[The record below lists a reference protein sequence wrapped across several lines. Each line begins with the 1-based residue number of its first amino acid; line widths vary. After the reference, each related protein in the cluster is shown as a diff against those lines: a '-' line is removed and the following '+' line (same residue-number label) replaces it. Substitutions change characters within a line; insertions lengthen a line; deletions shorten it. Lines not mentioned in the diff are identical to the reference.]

1 MPIFASASATAPLS
15 SASVTTRNSTLPLN
29 IDARSAA
36 TCGVRPWRASA
47 FVMAFLALLLFSDT
61 TDARPGAVIDVG
73 GAAES
78 CRETSPVGFGSGCVD
93 VLPALKYAGV
103 LLEPGLITRSKTTPS
118 SAYRGGSPAA
128 AAAASAAAA
137 AAPPA
142 SRASRVL
149 QRKGE

>member
-1 MPIFASASATAPLS
+1 MKL
-15 SASVTTRNSTLPLN
+15 RL
-29 IDARSAA
+29 R
-36 TCGVRPWRASA
+36 
-47 FVMAFLALLLFSDT
+47 LALLLFSDT

-128 AAAASAAAA
+128 PAAEGFPTARLHVLENASSRGK
-137 AAPPA
+137 A
-142 SRASRVL
+142 SKCISLMGVKRGHAGTT
-149 QRKGE
+149 KTTA